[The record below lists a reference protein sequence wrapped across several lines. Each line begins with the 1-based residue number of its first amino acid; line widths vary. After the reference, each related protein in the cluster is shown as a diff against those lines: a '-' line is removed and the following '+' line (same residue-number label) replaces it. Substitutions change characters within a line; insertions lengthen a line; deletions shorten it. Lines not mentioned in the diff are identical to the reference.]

1 MLFCMGR
8 KILNEQIISKNN
20 SSHPI
25 MDGFLLLFPAIKIKK
40 TVLENICYIVYNVLV
55 KKRGKSYENF
65 GSKRYG

>member
-25 MDGFLLLFPAIKIKK
+25 MDGFLLPFSAIKIKK

-55 KKRGKSYENF
+55 
-65 GSKRYG
+65 